1 MFSLITFMAEIIYR
15 DNESEIIHKVLS
27 GKREA
32 FETLVEKYEKLIYN
46 LSYQL
51 TNSTEDAFDISQET
65 FLKAYKSLG
74 SFRGDCKFSTWL
86 YKICNNVANDYL
98 RSKQRKQTISLTVYD
113 EEDEK
118 EEQLDIADEVNEN
131 PDEQLLKKER
141 IEAVREAIA
150 ALSPDHRE
158 VIVLR
163 DIEGYSYD
171 EISEI
176 LDLEIGTVKSRINRA
191 RQIIKETLIKRNI
204 I

>member
-1 MFSLITFMAEIIYR
+1 MAEIIYR